1 MVGGAACAWA
11 LMDGLAVGR
20 LVAAVGGFV
29 FFFFFCFF
37 FFFQ

>member
-20 LVAAVGGFV
+20 LATAVGGFV
-29 FFFFFCFF
+29 FVFLFFF
-37 FFFQ
+37 